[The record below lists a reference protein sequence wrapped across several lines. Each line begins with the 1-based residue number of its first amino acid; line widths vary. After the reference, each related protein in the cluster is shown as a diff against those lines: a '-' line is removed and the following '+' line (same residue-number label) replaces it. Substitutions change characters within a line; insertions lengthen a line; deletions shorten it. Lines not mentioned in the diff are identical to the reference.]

1 MRAFRYRNQSESPAL
16 LACENR
22 FCQSA
27 LVMMISDQSGL
38 AFSNLSTLTAKKIT
52 WAMAGLAPAPGR
64 YMFRFGWLTITA
76 DDLAIWQAYP
86 NAAFTL
92 TRTLTSPTAEND
104 EETVG
109 KEFRLGTF
117 DLRIASNYSAGEK

>member
-1 MRAFRYRNQSESPAL
+1 L
-16 LACENR
+16 WKLASVGGLVD
-22 FCQSA
+22 FAKISA
-27 LVMMISDQSGL
+27 PDPSDEMKDDDPNLGFSGW
-38 AFSNLSTLTAKKIT
+38 ATLTVKEVT
-52 WAMAGLAPAPGR
+52 WAMAGRVADPGR
-64 YMFRFGWLTITA
+64 YLFKFGWLTITA

-92 TRTLTSPTAEND
+92 TRTLTSPPAEND

-117 DLRIASNYSAGEK
+117 DLRIASTYSTGEK